1 MNEYLME
8 LMLANTDYT
17 EEEIGEM
24 DIGNKL
30 ILPNYKKF
38 LVLLIK

>member
-17 EEEIGEM
+17 EEEIAEM
-24 DIGNKL
+24 DNWEIRMHLG
-30 ILPNYKKF
+30 YE
-38 LVLLIK
+38 

>member
-24 DIGNKL
+24 DNWEIQMHLG
-30 ILPNYKKF
+30 YE
-38 LVLLIK
+38 

>member
-8 LMLANTDYT
+8 LMLANTYYT

-24 DIGNKL
+24 DNWEIMMCLG
-30 ILPNYKKF
+30 YE
-38 LVLLIK
+38 

>member
-1 MNEYLME
+1 ME

-24 DIGNKL
+24 DNWEIQEHLGL
-30 ILPNYKKF
+30 
-38 LVLLIK
+38 

>member
-17 EEEIGEM
+17 EEEISEM
-24 DIGNKL
+24 DNWEIMMCLG
-30 ILPNYKKF
+30 YE
-38 LVLLIK
+38 